1 MYRRLLIFVSRSSPF
16 RSIQTMNDG
25 KSLSPLIYILIIY
38 ILFVLV
44 RKGLQ
49 DLVGAQLVYGHG
61 DRSGSHGQ
69 LTGNI
74 TLNSKLT
81 PRTIAESYDEAIIP
95 LGREAILYCLSF
107 Q

>member
-1 MYRRLLIFVSRSSPF
+1 MMVNRFHLLFVYRSS
-16 RSIQTMNDG
+16 
-25 KSLSPLIYILIIY
+25 

-95 LGREAILYCLSF
+95 LGRETILYCLSF